1 MSGVSEFAFTGAVP
15 VVDGLAGILASATAG
30 KVKKPA
36 SGNGIGRNLN
46 VATSQA
52 TLSLSTVLAGDTVT
66 INGVTFT
73 AHTDT
78 TTAANREFA
87 ISGTDTQDAAAL
99 AGLINDATYGVPG
112 VTATPSVADVVIAVD
127 DASKTRIVASETGGT
142 ITVAENAGR
151 VRVLL

>member
-1 MSGVSEFAFTGAVP
+1 
-15 VVDGLAGILASATAG
+15 
-30 KVKKPA
+30 
-36 SGNGIGRNLN
+36 
-46 VATSQA
+46 
-52 TLSLSTVLAGDTVT
+52 VLAGDTVT

-78 TTAANREFA
+78 TTAADREFA

-99 AGLINDATYGVPG
+99 AGLINDVTYGVSG
-112 VTATPSVADVVIAVD
+112 VTATPSVGDVVIAVD
-127 DASKTRIVASETGGT
+127 DASKTRIVSSETGGT